1 MTSKALLDRNPAPT
15 DDDIKQALKDT
26 YCRCTGYVSVINAIQ
41 DAARRLSLS
50 DSAHRPPVL
59 PETQQPLNVV
69 GRPLPRP
76 DAVAKVTGAAKY
88 TDDYAFPGMLYGATL
103 RAGVPHALIKRI
115 DPSKAKA
122 LPGVVAVI
130 THKDVPGQ
138 KNHGLVVPDWPALCY
153 DKVRYVGDAVAV
165 VAAETP
171 EIAQRTRAHRGGLR
185 TAAGDGHAPARAPA

>member
-15 DDDIKQALKDT
+15 DDDIKHALKDT
-26 YCRCTGYVSVINAIQ
+26 YCRCTGYVSVINAIK
-41 DAARRLSLS
+41 DAAQRLRLSTS
-50 DSAHRPPVL
+50 ESQTPRL
-59 PETQQPLNVV
+59 PQTKEPLNVV

-88 TDDYAFPGMLYGATL
+88 ADDYVFPKMLYGATL
-103 RAGVPHALIKRI
+103 RAGRPHALIKRI
-115 DPSKAKA
+115 DTSKAKA

-130 THKDVPGQ
+130 THEDVPGQ
-138 KNHGLVVPDWPALCY
+138 KNHGLVILDWPALCY

-171 EIAQRTRAHRGGLR
+171 EIASRRSRSSRWITSRCR
-185 TAAGDGHAPARAPA
+185 